1 MMSDRIIEVAFDAA
15 NDIADDFAVGF
26 CDDRMVEFFA
36 AHIERHT
43 TQLVESI
50 VKECM
55 ITIQN
60 GIPRGVSS
68 PENIQSWNHIA
79 DIADKFNITL
89 PLETK

>member
-15 NDIADDFAVGF
+15 NDIADDFVVGF
-26 CDDRMVEFFA
+26 CDDQMVEQFA
-36 AHIERHT
+36 THMERHT

-50 VKECM
+50 IQEC
-55 ITIQN
+55 ILTIQN
-60 GIPRGVSS
+60 GIQRGVSS
-68 PENIQSWNHIA
+68 PENIRSWNHIA

>member
-1 MMSDRIIEVAFDAA
+1 MMSGRIIEVAFDAA
-15 NDIADDFAVGF
+15 NDIADDFAVGY
-26 CDDRMVEFFA
+26 CDDRMVEHFA
-36 AHIERHT
+36 IHIERHT

-50 VKECM
+50 IQECI

-60 GIPRGVSS
+60 GIQRGVSL
-68 PENIQSWNHIA
+68 PENIRSWHHIA